1 MALVECVPNFS
12 EGRDPQ
18 KIKAITDAIAAVAGV
33 RLLDVDPGADTHR
46 TVVTFVG
53 EPQAVVDAAFAA
65 IAKAAEVID
74 MRGHHGAH
82 PRMGATDVCP
92 LVPVEGVTL
101 EECAAWARQLGERVG
116 RELAIPVYYYEAA
129 ASRPERRNLANVRKG
144 EYEGLAHKLA
154 DPAWQPDAGPS
165 AFNARAGATVIG
177 AREFLI
183 AYNITLNTR
192 DKALATDIAFEL
204 REKGRVAR
212 QATGAAVYSRGAILT
227 YAEGRFPCGNC
238 DTVAASWA
246 EIAAHCRAA
255 HGYDLAELLRAND
268 VDPTQPLGQKVY
280 RAGKFKA
287 CKAIGWYVDSYQRAQ
302 ISVNL
307 TNWRTTA
314 PHEVLEEA
322 RRLAAERG
330 LVVTGSEIVGLVPAA
345 ALLEAGAWYLR
356 RQGKSAGVPL
366 ADRLTTAVQSMGLA
380 DVQPFD
386 IDKKVLGLP
395 PGWQGSLAGMRL
407 ADLADEVSRDTPAPG
422 GGSIAAACGSLGA
435 ALATMVANLAQG
447 KPEYQAAEGE
457 LQAIAE
463 AGQPL
468 KDQLLRAVDADTKAF
483 EGYMQARRLPTGDA
497 AQRAARDAAM
507 LRELKNAVE
516 VPMATAQASYAAMRL
531 CERALQHGN
540 PASLTDAA
548 VGAVTAFAG
557 VQGGVWNVL
566 INLKDIAD
574 PPYVAAMRERCA
586 ALVAEARALQ
596 QRISETAEARLQAS
610 LPGEAVGP

>member
-12 EGRDPQ
+12 EGRDPH
-18 KIKAITDAIAAVAGV
+18 KIKAITDVIAAVPGIK
-33 RLLDVDPGADTHR
+33 LLDVDPGADTHR

-53 EPQAVVDAAFAA
+53 EPQAVVEAAFRA

-74 MRGHHGAH
+74 MRQHHGAH

-101 EECAAWARQLGERVG
+101 EECAELARQLGDRVG
-116 RELAIPVYYYEAA
+116 RELGIPVYFYEAA
-129 ASRPERRNLANVRKG
+129 ATRPERRNLAQVRKG
-144 EYEGLAHKLA
+144 EYEGLRQKLA
-154 DPAWQPDAGPS
+154 DPAWQADAGPS
-165 AFNARAGATVIG
+165 EFNAGAGATVIG

-183 AYNITLNTR
+183 AYNVTLNTR

-212 QATGAAVYSRGAILT
+212 QTTASAVYSRGAVLT
-227 YAEGRFPCGNC
+227 YRQGEFPCGNC
-238 DTVAASWA
+238 GFVGTTWA
-246 EIAAHCRAA
+246 EVADHCQLA
-255 HGYDLAELLRAND
+255 HGYALAELLAAND
-268 VDPTQPLGQKVY
+268 VDAAHPLGQKVY

-302 ISVNL
+302 ISINL
-307 TNWRTTA
+307 TDWRTTS
-314 PHEVLEEA
+314 PHEVLEET

-366 ADRLTTAVQSMGLA
+366 ADRLAAAVYSMGLS

-386 IDKKVLGLP
+386 IQKKVLGLP
-395 PGWQGSLAGMRL
+395 QGWAGTLAGMTL

-447 KPEYQAAEGE
+447 KAEYQGQEGE
-457 LQAIAE
+457 LLAIAQE
-463 AGQPL
+463 GQPI
-468 KDQLLRAVDADTKAF
+468 KDHLLRAVDADTKAF
-483 EGYMQARRLPTGDA
+483 EGYMQARRLPAGDA
-497 AQRAARDAAM
+497 DQKARREAAM
-507 LRELKNAVE
+507 LQELKKAVE
-516 VPMATAQASYAAMRL
+516 VPMATAEASYQAILL
-531 CERALQHGN
+531 CERALHSGN

-548 VGAVTAFAG
+548 VGALTAFAG

-574 PPYVAAMRERCA
+574 PVYVTALRERCA
-586 ALVAEARALQ
+586 ALVAQARAVQ
-596 QRISETAEARLQAS
+596 QRVSDAADARLAGA
-610 LPGEAVGP
+610 LPE